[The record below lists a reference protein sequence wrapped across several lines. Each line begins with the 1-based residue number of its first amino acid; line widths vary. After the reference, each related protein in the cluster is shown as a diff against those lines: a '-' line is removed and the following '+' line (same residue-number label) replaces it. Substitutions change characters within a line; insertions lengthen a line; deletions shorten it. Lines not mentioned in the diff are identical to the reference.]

1 MQGKTRRF
9 IYLFLIISLIFPLT
23 TGYTLKPAPSSSV
36 DMFFNKV
43 VYVTLQY
50 TKTTD
55 KENSFIDSMVSD
67 YLPIEGG
74 NNDEVTDDQVA
85 QAIVDTLT
93 SLERSE

>member
-1 MQGKTRRF
+1 MGAWV
-9 IYLFLIISLIFPLT
+9 
-23 TGYTLKPAPSSSV
+23 TL
-36 DMFFNKV
+36 DMFFDKV

-85 QAIVDTLT
+85 QAIVDTLV